1 MKGKLRLLLFAAI
14 MVGIV
19 LPSAVLA
26 FIYFHVLFALF
37 ATFFVAAAVYGM
49 FYGSRSPRQE
59 RRNRLEAEAA
69 QRGDSAYFIK
79 PQQPL

>member
-1 MKGKLRLLLFAAI
+1 MKGRIRLLLFAAV
-14 MVGIV
+14 MLGVV
-19 LPSAVLA
+19 LPGAVLA
-26 FIYFHVLFALF
+26 FIFLHVLFALF

-79 PQQPL
+79 PQRPL

>member
-1 MKGKLRLLLFAAI
+1 MKGKLRLLLFAAV

-19 LPSAVLA
+19 LPGAVLA

>member
-1 MKGKLRLLLFAAI
+1 MKGRLRFLVFAAV
-14 MVGIV
+14 MLAVV
-19 LPSAVLA
+19 VPAAVLA
-26 FIYFHVLFALF
+26 FIFLHVLFALF
-37 ATFFVAAAVYGM
+37 ATVFVAVAVYGM

-79 PQQPL
+79 PQRPL